1 MAINLSSIFNL
12 LKEILTTVKELKT
25 ISLTDRKNF
34 QLEYVTSER
43 ANWRIMIRETL
54 QELIRIKMD
63 TFSSDDQE
71 RYAYRRCLI
80 RLQPLINPYGE
91 TEEEDSDSYYI
102 KDGHIKKIIDNNDLN
117 DIDKLITFLSYLLK
131 FDWER
136 SKYEATSI
144 EIDDDITQPA
154 KELSKPEA
162 QYIEMIRKYNKK

>member
-54 QELIRIKMD
+54 QELLRIKMD

-102 KDGHIKKIIDNNDLN
+102 KDGHIKKIIDNDDLN
-117 DIDKLITFLSYLLK
+117 DID
-131 FDWER
+131 
-136 SKYEATSI
+136 
-144 EIDDDITQPA
+144 
-154 KELSKPEA
+154 
-162 QYIEMIRKYNKK
+162 

>member
-54 QELIRIKMD
+54 QELLRIKMD

-102 KDGHIKKIIDNNDLN
+102 KDGHIKKIIDNDDLN

-136 SKYEATSI
+136 SKYEANSI
-144 EIDDDITQPA
+144 EIDDDITQPT

>member
-54 QELIRIKMD
+54 QELLRIKMD

-80 RLQPLINPYGE
+80 RLQPLINPYSE

-102 KDGHIKKIIDNNDLN
+102 KDGHIKKIIDNDDLN

-144 EIDDDITQPA
+144 EIDDDITQPT

>member
-1 MAINLSSIFNL
+1 MAVSLSSIFSL

-43 ANWRIMIRETL
+43 ANWRIMIREIL
-54 QELIRIKMD
+54 QKLIKIRMV
-63 TFSSDDQE
+63 TFPCDDEE
-71 RYAYRRCLI
+71 RRKYRSCLI
-80 RLQPLINPYGE
+80 RLHPLINPYGE
-91 TEEEDSDSYYI
+91 SEEENSDSYYI
-102 KDGHIKKIIDNNDLN
+102 KDGHIKKIIDNDDLN

-144 EIDDDITQPA
+144 EIDDEITQPA

-162 QYIEMIRKYNKK
+162 QYIEMIRKYNDK

>member
-54 QELIRIKMD
+54 QELLRIKMD

-102 KDGHIKKIIDNNDLN
+102 KDGHIKKIIDNDDLN

-144 EIDDDITQPA
+144 EIDDDITQPT

-162 QYIEMIRKYNKK
+162 QYIEMIRKYNDK

>member
-54 QELIRIKMD
+54 QELLRIKMD

-102 KDGHIKKIIDNNDLN
+102 KDGHIKKIIDNDDLN

-144 EIDDDITQPA
+144 EIDDDITQPT

>member
-1 MAINLSSIFNL
+1 MTINLSSIFNL

-54 QELIRIKMD
+54 QELLRIKMD

-102 KDGHIKKIIDNNDLN
+102 KDGHIKKIIDNDDLN

-144 EIDDDITQPA
+144 EIDDDITQPT